1 MKSRVRAAILGAG
14 AVAIF
19 AALPPNNM
27 AVAYADIDTFLTD
40 MEAAGFDNGDGNGA
54 EIRVGRSICAEVAGG
69 MSPSQAADDLWQNS
83 KMDQDGS
90 KQFVAIAIRDLCP
103 GIATGG

>member
-1 MKSRVRAAILGAG
+1 MLLRDHPRRRASSGLLEKFKRARTVRSRVTAAILGAI

-19 AALPPNNM
+19 AAQPTNNM
-27 AVAYADIDTFLTD
+27 AVAYADVDTFLTD

-69 MSPSQAADDLWQNS
+69 MSPSQAADD
-83 KMDQDGS
+83 
-90 KQFVAIAIRDLCP
+90 
-103 GIATGG
+103 